1 MTNMQDPFDDL
12 QNGNTDDFDAADL
25 ASDEELAEAERFAEV
40 LDRMAAGGG
49 VDLDPR
55 EDPTLAALT
64 TVAAQLDD
72 NAREAT
78 STPRYAS
85 YRARSREYLLGR
97 IERERAARD
106 APQPAREEPSGIF
119 GIPFLRLNV
128 LTPIASAAAAAVAM
142 LALVVFNGSGG
153 DPTPVAPETASVVDP
168 PAAQPVA
175 ADEAD
180 EQDPVEPV
188 IPVRYVYITLSD
200 EPSAEDLIDQF
211 ARATDVRSPAPSTVA
226 TTDDA
231 AEDDATATEDAPQPA
246 PATVAVAPRPAPVPA
261 SSGAPSAA
269 STQRATPRTV
279 PEQLDHIETL
289 LGELTVQVQGERPVP
304 GTLLRE
310 LTESIAAVAYHIE
323 ATPGDV
329 TSTQVVAYINAAAQ
343 GRILLAAA
351 VAEEGND
358 PALNAARRVA
368 QDGVVVASWYIKY
381 RQ

>member
-25 ASDEELAEAERFAEV
+25 ASDEELAEADRFAEV

-85 YRARSREYLLGR
+85 YRSRSREYLLGR

-106 APQPAREEPSGIF
+106 APQPAREEPSRGF

-153 DPTPVAPETASVVDP
+153 DPTPVTPETASVVDP

-175 ADEAD
+175 GDGAD

-188 IPVRYVYITLSD
+188 LPVRYVYITLSN
-200 EPSAEDLIDQF
+200 EPSAEDLTDQF
-211 ARATDVRSPAPSTVA
+211 ARATDVRPPAPSTVA

-231 AEDDATATEDAPQPA
+231 AATEDASQPA

-368 QDGVVVASWYIKY
+368 QDGVVVASWHIKY
-381 RQ
+381 HQ

>member
-1 MTNMQDPFDDL
+1 MTNMHDPFDDL
-12 QNGNTDDFDAADL
+12 QNGNADFDDAEL
-25 ASDEELAEAERFAEV
+25 VSDEELTEALRFAEV
-40 LDRMAAGGG
+40 LDRMEAGGG

-64 TVAAQLDD
+64 TVAAQLHD
-72 NAREAT
+72 NAGEAT
-78 STPRYAS
+78 STPRYSS
-85 YRARSREYLLGR
+85 YRTRSREYLLGR
-97 IERERAARD
+97 IERERAARG
-106 APQPAREEPSGIF
+106 APQPAREEPSGLF
-119 GIPFLRLNV
+119 GIPFLRINV

-153 DPTPVAPETASVVDP
+153 DPTPVAPETASVVN
-168 PAAQPVA
+168 PAPQPVA
-175 ADEAD
+175 TDEAD

-188 IPVRYVYITLSD
+188 LPVRYIYITLSD

-226 TTDDA
+226 
-231 AEDDATATEDAPQPA
+231 ATEDAPQPT

-261 SSGAPSAA
+261 SSGAP
-269 STQRATPRTV
+269 TQRATPRTV

>member
-1 MTNMQDPFDDL
+1 MTSMHDPFDDL
-12 QNGNTDDFDAADL
+12 RNGHHDGGAEADDL
-25 ASDEELAEAERFAEV
+25 VRDEELAGAERFAEV

-97 IERERAARD
+97 IERERAARH
-106 APQPAREEPSGIF
+106 APQPEPAREEPSRGF

-142 LALVVFNGSGG
+142 LALVVFNGNGG
-153 DPTPVAPETASVVDP
+153 DPTPVAPETASVVDR

-188 IPVRYVYITLSD
+188 LPVRYVYITLSD

-211 ARATDVRSPAPSTVA
+211 ARTTDVRPPATSTVA
-226 TTDDA
+226 TA
-231 AEDDATATEDAPQPA
+231 SEEAPQPA
-246 PATVAVAPRPAPVPA
+246 PATVAVAPRPAPVP
-261 SSGAPSAA
+261 APSAA

>member
-1 MTNMQDPFDDL
+1 MTNMEDPFDDL
-12 QNGNTDDFDAADL
+12 KNGNTDDFDTADL

-85 YRARSREYLLGR
+85 YRSRSREYLLGR
-97 IERERAARD
+97 IERERTARH
-106 APQPAREEPSGIF
+106 APQPAREEPSRGF

-142 LALVVFNGSGG
+142 LALVVFNGNGG
-153 DPTPVAPETASVVDP
+153 DPTPVAPETASVVDR

-188 IPVRYVYITLSD
+188 LPVRYVYITLSD

-211 ARATDVRSPAPSTVA
+211 ARTTDVRPPATSTVA
-226 TTDDA
+226 TA
-231 AEDDATATEDAPQPA
+231 SEEAPQPA
-246 PATVAVAPRPAPVPA
+246 PATVAVAPRPAPVP
-261 SSGAPSAA
+261 APSAA